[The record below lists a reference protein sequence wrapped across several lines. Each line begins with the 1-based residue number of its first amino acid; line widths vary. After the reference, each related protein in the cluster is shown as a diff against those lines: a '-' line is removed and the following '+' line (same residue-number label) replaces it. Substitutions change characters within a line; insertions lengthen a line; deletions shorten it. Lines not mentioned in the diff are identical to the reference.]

1 MAGINL
7 LVYLVQDTVQFKIRH
22 SSQQVSL
29 SRKTRLPQYPLL
41 FSACSSFVVQ
51 IYITTSSLHWAVLFM
66 SSGNRSSNDDSLEP
80 RAVSTRIIAV
90 RGKAS
95 RKSKILLWRI
105 SRDCSQRCCLDHE
118 TNHNWPSLSLQSFLF
133 FYKL

>member
-95 RKSKILLWRI
+95 RKS
-105 SRDCSQRCCLDHE
+105 SSGVSHQDCSQRCCLDHE